1 MVESNKLS
9 PNKDFS
15 VSLVAPWVK
24 GNMFVDDNFL
34 RIDVQ
39 NTVLFGMVPAGR
51 SKDTSPLNTLSNVN
65 TSSEYKLGRML
76 LGAVIFIA
84 GIGTM
89 TAGAGAIIPAFIFA
103 IIGAAIFLSGILTN
117 FSYEKSGI
125 EKSIPLPFFEA
136 NHARELE
143 EQVIAEMAKFQNDR
157 NVATN
162 VAAGAATITNALQ
175 GMSQQQQFQ
184 NYQQYNNQYQQ
195 QNQYQPN
202 NQYQQNPNQY
212 NNQQQY
218 QDPNQQY
225 QQQPNN
231 QYQQNNQYQDPNQQ
245 YQQQNNQYQ
254 DPNQQYQQQPNNQY
268 QNQAPV
274 QNQQYQA
281 PAQDQTAANV
291 QDQTQAPVQD
301 QNQAPVQNQTTDAA
315 QPAQPTQQ
323 PVQDQSTDAPN
334 NNQNN

>member
-1 MVESNKLS
+1 MVESTKLS
-9 PNKDFS
+9 PTKDFS

-34 RIDVQ
+34 RIDIQ
-39 NTVLFGMVPAGR
+39 NTVLFGMIPAGR
-51 SKDTSPLNTLSNVN
+51 SKDTSPLNTLSNIN
-65 TSSEYKLGRML
+65 TSSEYKLGRIL
-76 LGAVIFIA
+76 LGVLVMIGGFSLFSSSVIA
-84 GIGTM
+84 GLIM
-89 TAGAGAIIPAFIFA
+89 L
-103 IIGAAIFLSGILTN
+103 IIGAAIGLSGILTN
-117 FSYEKSGI
+117 FTYEKSGI
-125 EKSIPLPFFEA
+125 SKSISLPFFEA

-254 DPNQQYQQQPNNQY
+254 DSNQQYQQQPNNQY

-301 QNQAPVQNQTTDAA
+301 QSQAPVQNQTTDAA

>member
-1 MVESNKLS
+1 MVESTKVS
-9 PNKDFS
+9 PNADFS

-24 GNMFVDDNFL
+24 GNMFCDDNFL
-34 RIDVQ
+34 RVDIQ
-39 NTVLFGMVPAGR
+39 NTVLFGMIPAGR
-51 SKDTSPLNTLSNVN
+51 SKDTSPLNTLSNVY
-65 TSSEYKLGRML
+65 TSTEYKLGRLFFGGILALGGIAL
-76 LGAVIFIA
+76 LIGGPAAFIP
-84 GIGTM
+84 
-89 TAGAGAIIPAFIFA
+89 AIIIAA
-103 IIGAAIFLSGILTN
+103 LGAAIFLSGILTV
-117 FSYEKSGI
+117 FAYERSGI
-125 EKSIPLPFFEA
+125 SKEVPLPFFEA

-143 EQVIAEMAKFQNDR
+143 EQVIAEMEKFQNDR

-175 GMSQQQQFQ
+175 GQSQQQQFQ

-323 PVQDQSTDAPN
+323 PVQDQSTDASN